1 MTKNIICKKLNESL
15 PALEYAPLP
24 GEMGLKI
31 QETICAQAW
40 AMWLSHQT
48 MLINEYRLNLT
59 ERASR
64 EFLQTEMKK
73 FLFEGGSD
81 KPHGYVPEDD
91 SQ

>member
-1 MTKNIICKKLNESL
+1 MTKLIECKKLNESL

-31 QETICAQAW
+31 QETISAQAW

-59 ERASR
+59 ERGSR

-81 KPHGYVPEDD
+81 KPQGYVPEDD
-91 SQ
+91 L

>member
-1 MTKNIICKKLNESL
+1 MTKTIICKKLNESL

-31 QETICAQAW
+31 QQEISDKAW

-59 ERASR
+59 DSSSR
-64 EFLQTEMKK
+64 QFLQAEMKK

-81 KPHGYVPEDD
+81 KPQGYVPVED
-91 SQ
+91 